1 MNEPATNPAHVPPVA
16 PEEQGAT
23 GLLSLS
29 LRSKL
34 VLSYLAVALGAI
46 VVLAIAVIAAVYN
59 YYYTAQ
65 IRQLQDTAQTY
76 ARGIEDFYTYQLGGH
91 WGPFSLRFP
100 VPALLVIVDQSGHQ
114 LLCNPPAGFDSQF
127 CSEAAITQS
136 AAQALQGNE
145 VDGHLESSGFKGLYV
160 SVPLYDESS
169 GSHQLIGALLIAQ
182 PEASPQRFLSNVTQ
196 AILLAGLLIGVAVII
211 FSLLLARRLT
221 RPLESLTA
229 AVERMKEGDYSQ
241 RVDPPPTQDEL
252 GRLAQT
258 FNAMADRIEVDVAE
272 LRRQDQIRRDMI
284 ANIAHDLATPLTAIQ
299 GFSEALADEV
309 IQEPGARKETA
320 QLIAREVQR
329 LRRLVA
335 DIQHMTLLES
345 GRARLDL
352 APLDLAVLVDETLT
366 VIEPE
371 CTQAGIT
378 LQNAIDP
385 RMPPVLA
392 DSDRITQVLLNLIDN
407 ARRHTPAGGTITVG
421 ARHLGRMLEV
431 WIRDTGVGID
441 PIDLPHIFER
451 FYRADRAR
459 SGGRGGSG
467 LGLTIVKAIV
477 TAHGG
482 AVAAEST
489 PGKGTCIRFTLPLA
503 PSQEEQGSPAGS
515 KPGRDRR
522 EKSGKLLPPTWGYNT

>member
-1 MNEPATNPAHVPPVA
+1 MNEPATSPAQLPPA
-16 PEEQGAT
+16 AQPERAASV
-23 GLLSLS
+23 LPSLS

-65 IRQLQDTAQTY
+65 IRQLQDAAQTY

-100 VPALLVIVDQSGHQ
+100 VPALLVIVDQNGHQ
-114 LLCNPPAGFDSQF
+114 LLCNPPAGFNSQF
-127 CSEAAITQS
+127 CSEAAIAQS
-136 AAQALQGNE
+136 AAQALQGSE

-160 SVPLYDESS
+160 SVPLYDAN
-169 GSHQLIGALLIAQ
+169 GNHQLIGALLIAQ

-196 AILLAGLLIGVAVII
+196 AILLAGLLIGVAVVL

-241 RVDPPPTQDEL
+241 RVDPPPVQDEL

-258 FNAMADRIEVDVAE
+258 FNAMADRIEADVAE

-309 IQEPGARKETA
+309 IQEPGARKDTA

-352 APLDLAVLVDETLT
+352 APLDLAVLVDETLA

-371 CTQAGIT
+371 CAQAGIT
-378 LQNAIDP
+378 LQNTIDP
-385 RMPPVLA
+385 RTPPVLA

-421 ARHLGRMLEV
+421 ARRLGRMLEV

-482 AVAAEST
+482 TVAAEST

-503 PSQEEQGSPAGS
+503 PNQEQQGGPVESR
-515 KPGRDRR
+515 PGGERRD
-522 EKSGKLLPPTWGYNT
+522 KSGKLLPPTWGYNT

>member
-1 MNEPATNPAHVPPVA
+1 MNGSATSTSRLPSA
-16 PEEQGAT
+16 PQPERVT
-23 GLLSLS
+23 NGLPSLS

-65 IRQLQDTAQTY
+65 IRQLQDAAQTY
-76 ARGIEDFYTYQLGGH
+76 ARGVEDFYTYQLGGR

-100 VPALLVIVDQSGHQ
+100 VPALLVIVDQNGHQ
-114 LLCNPPAGFDSQF
+114 LLCNPPAGFDNQF
-127 CSEAAITQS
+127 CSDSTIAQS
-136 AAQALQGNE
+136 VARALQGQE

-160 SVPLYDESS
+160 SVPLYDENSS
-169 GSHQLIGALLIAQ
+169 GHPLIGALLIAQ

-221 RPLESLTA
+221 HPLESLTA

-241 RVDPPPTQDEL
+241 RVDPPPAQDEL

-258 FNAMADRIEVDVAE
+258 FNDMADRIEADVAE

-352 APLDLAVLVDETLT
+352 APLDLAVLVDETLA

-371 CTQAGIT
+371 CSQAGIT

-385 RMPPVLA
+385 QTPPVLA

-407 ARRHTPAGGTITVG
+407 ARRHTPAGGSITVG
-421 ARHLGRMLEV
+421 ARRLGRMLEV

-482 AVAAEST
+482 TVAAEST

-503 PSQEEQGSPAGS
+503 PGQEEQKSSSGSG
-515 KPGRDRR
+515 PGRERR
-522 EKSGKLLPPTWGYNT
+522 DKSGRLLPHAWGYNT

>member
-1 MNEPATNPAHVPPVA
+1 MSEPATSSSQVPPA
-16 PEEQGAT
+16 FQPEHAANR
-23 GLLSLS
+23 LPSLS

-46 VVLAIAVIAAVYN
+46 IVLAIAVIAAVYN

-65 IRQLQDTAQTY
+65 IRQLQDAAQTY
-76 ARGIEDFYTYQLGGH
+76 ARGVEDFYTYQLGGH

-100 VPALLVIVDQSGHQ
+100 VPALLVIVDQNGHQ
-114 LLCNPPAGFDSQF
+114 LLCNPPSGFDAQF
-127 CSEAAITQS
+127 CADAAIAQT

-145 VDGHLESSGFKGLYV
+145 VDGHLESGGFKGLYV
-160 SVPLYDESS
+160 SVPLYEQNNSN
-169 GSHQLIGALLIAQ
+169 HQLIGALLIAE

-196 AILLAGLLIGVAVII
+196 AILLAGLLISVAVII
-211 FSLLLARRLT
+211 FSLLLARSLT

-241 RVDPPPTQDEL
+241 RVDPPPAQDEL

-258 FNAMADRIEVDVAE
+258 FNAMADRIEADVAE

-309 IQEPGARKETA
+309 IQEPAARKETA

-352 APLDLAVLVDETLT
+352 APLDLAVLVDETLA

-378 LQNAIDP
+378 LQNTIDP
-385 RMPPVLA
+385 RTPPVLA

-407 ARRHTPAGGTITVG
+407 ARRHTPPGGTITVG
-421 ARHLGRMLEV
+421 ARRLGRMLEV

-482 AVAAEST
+482 TVAAEST

-503 PSQEEQGSPAGS
+503 TGQEEQG
-515 KPGRDRR
+515 KPSGPHSGRGRSDPSER
-522 EKSGKLLPPTWGYNT
+522 LLPPTRGYNT